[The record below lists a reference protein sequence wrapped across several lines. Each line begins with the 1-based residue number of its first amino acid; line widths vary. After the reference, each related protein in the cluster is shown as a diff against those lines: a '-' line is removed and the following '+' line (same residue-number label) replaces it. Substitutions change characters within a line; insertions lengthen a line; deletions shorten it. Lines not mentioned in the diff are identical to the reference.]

1 MAPATPPPRDYRLP
15 ALAVLTWLQIL
26 LSIASPVWGVG
37 LGLFGVLALAAGWSR
52 RGTHRGYRH
61 VAVFWLVSLL
71 GVGATLAHESLRN
84 PSVLTERDG
93 TGGHQLVVE
102 NENTLNPGDR
112 FVSVRILQAAGQDT
126 PRVRATLFVE
136 PSTERVPPGAL
147 IEVTGSLLSTS
158 AMDATAW
165 RVFASNHTVIQP
177 SSWWQAGADQMRE
190 SFLERSLAQGGDG
203 GALLPG
209 LALGDTTGVSE
220 SLEADM
226 RTVSLAH
233 LVAVSGANCA
243 LVVGIAVALTALLGG
258 GVRTRLVVG
267 VFTLVG
273 FVILVTPEPSVIR
286 AAVMAT
292 IALAAI
298 AWGRPSQGMAV
309 LSLTVW
315 VLLLAD
321 PWRAVEFAFV
331 LSVAATAGIVLGLR
345 PMAGA
350 LTRVMPAWLAWWV
363 ALPLVAQ
370 LAVQPII
377 VLLRPTLPLYA
388 IPANVLAA
396 PFVPAVTISGLVG
409 SVSSGAWPWLSW
421 QAAAIGWWPS
431 SAIAAIARST
441 ARAPVAELPWFH
453 GVAGVFA
460 AAALSTVVWWAI
472 WRRRI
477 AVAGLGA
484 MIVIIATVVTSSA
497 PQIVARLAR
506 PAQWQIAQ
514 CDVGQGDAL
523 ALRTSRGV
531 LVIDT
536 GDDEHLLRACLA
548 VLGVSKVEWLL
559 LSHFDRDHVG
569 QSAVFHSRAD
579 TVLTGSPDNAEDLS
593 RLADL
598 EQSGATIRHLRAGQ
612 RVDLGDY
619 TLHVLWPSD
628 QPLAKPGN
636 DSSLVVW
643 LEPHQPEGV
652 SMVAL
657 GDLGEKTQSMLRSR
671 LPEDPIDVVKVS
683 HHGSADQSR
692 GLYRDVGAPI
702 ALIGV
707 GADNDYGHPASSLT
721 GFLDSLGTHVLR
733 SDQRGTL
740 TLHRGESGVIE
751 LWSERGG

>member
-1 MAPATPPPRDYRLP
+1 MAPGAPSRRDYRLP
-15 ALAVLTWLQIL
+15 AIALLTWLQVL
-26 LSIASPVWGVG
+26 VTIASPPLGIG
-37 LGLFGVLALAAGWSR
+37 LSVVAAVAFAVCWPRFSA
-52 RGTHRGYRH
+52 HVAYRH
-61 VAVFWLVSLL
+61 FVVFWLVSLV
-71 GVGATLAHESLRN
+71 GVGATLAHEVLRN
-84 PSVLTERDG
+84 PSVLRAIDG
-93 TGGHQLVVE
+93 VGGHQLVVT
-102 NENTLNPGDR
+102 NENTLTPGDR
-112 FVSVRILQAAGQDT
+112 FVAVRILAVDGQPT

-136 PSTERVPPGAL
+136 PSSERIAPGAL
-147 IEVTGSLLSTS
+147 LQVTGSALSTS
-158 AMDATAW
+158 AMDAKAW
-165 RVFASNHTVIQP
+165 RVFASQYSVVQQ
-177 SSWWQAGADQMRE
+177 SSWWQAAADGMRE
-190 SFLERSLAQGGDG
+190 TFLERSLAQGGDG

-209 LALGDTTGVSE
+209 LALGDTAGVSE

-226 RTVSLAH
+226 RKVSLAH

-258 GVRTRLVVG
+258 GVRSRFVVG
-267 VFTLVG
+267 VITLVG

-298 AWGRPSQGMAV
+298 VWGRPGQGIAV

-321 PWRAVEFAFV
+321 PWRGVEFAFV

-345 PMAGA
+345 PMAAA
-350 LTRVMPAWLAWWV
+350 LARVMPVWLAWWV

-409 SVSSGAWPWLSW
+409 SLSAKGWPWLSE

-441 ARAPVAELPWFH
+441 ARAPLAELPWLS
-453 GVAGVFA
+453 GLGGSLA
-460 AAALSTVVWWAI
+460 AAALSTLVWWAMST
-472 WRRRI
+472 RRI
-477 AVAGLGA
+477 GMGAIGA
-484 MIVIIATVVTSSA
+484 MIVIGATVVTSSA
-497 PQIVARLAR
+497 PQLVARLAR
-506 PAQWQIAQ
+506 PAQWQVAQ

-523 ALRTSRGV
+523 AVRTSQGV

-536 GDDEHLLRACLA
+536 GDDEQLLRQCLM
-548 VLGVSKVEWLL
+548 VLGVSQVEWLL

-569 QSAVFHSRAD
+569 QSAVFHGRVN
-579 TVLTGSPDNAEDLS
+579 TVLSGPTDNGEDVS

-598 EQSGATIRHLRAGQ
+598 EQAGARIQQLRAGD

-619 TLHVLWPSD
+619 TLHVLWPGE
-628 QPLAKPGN
+628 QALAEPGN
-636 DSSLVVW
+636 DSSVVVW
-643 LEPHQPEGV
+643 LEPHYPQGV
-652 SMVAL
+652 AMLAL
-657 GDLGEKTQSMLRSR
+657 GDLGEKTQTMLRSR
-671 LPEDPIDVVKVS
+671 IPAESIDVVKVS
-683 HHGSADQSR
+683 HHGSADQSPA
-692 GLYRDVGAPI
+692 LYRDVGAAI

-707 GADNDYGHPASSLT
+707 GADNSYGHPAPSLT
-721 GFLDSLGTHVLR
+721 GVLESLGTHVLR

-740 TLHRGESGVIE
+740 TLHRGDAGVIE
-751 LWSERGG
+751 LWSERDG